1 MDPTEKRSSSVE
13 KENSS
18 GGKGGK
24 LFSYKNRQA
33 TDRHEMI
40 NKYYE
45 LTITVV
51 EFLAALLF
59 LIGSIFFFYDKLMHA
74 GTWMF
79 VLGSVF
85 FIIRPSVRL
94 IREFHLASLPVDE
107 D

>member
-1 MDPTEKRSSSVE
+1 MDPTEKG
-13 KENSS
+13 NSS
-18 GGKGGK
+18 AENNDNSGRKEGK

-33 TDRHEMI
+33 TNRHEMI

-59 LIGSIFFFYDKLMHA
+59 LVGSIFFFYDNLMHA

-79 VLGSVF
+79 VMGSVF
-85 FIIRPSVRL
+85 FIIRPAVRL

>member
-1 MDPTEKRSSSVE
+1 MDPKEKRNSSSKQE
-13 KENSS
+13 DDS
-18 GGKGGK
+18 GKKGGK
-24 LFSYKNRQA
+24 LFSFKNRQA
-33 TDRHEMI
+33 TERHEVI